1 LSQAKTCYANDM
13 KVVSLVIAL
22 CAGGCAT
29 THAVAETEPTVS
41 VAPDEFVLR
50 DVRRD
55 AAQRTGCQA
64 PAVELEWGPWSG
76 SEGNVMAYSC
86 GYQLTYYLRCQ
97 TSHQCL
103 MTRSD

>member
-1 LSQAKTCYANDM
+1 LSQAKAWYAKAM
-13 KVVSLVIAL
+13 KVAPLVVALIA
-22 CAGGCAT
+22 GCAT
-29 THAVAETEPTVS
+29 THAVEETGPTVS
-41 VAPDEFVLR
+41 IAPDEFVLR

-86 GYQLTYYLRCQ
+86 GYLLTYYLRCQ
-97 TSHQCL
+97 TNHQCS
-103 MTRSD
+103 MSRSD